1 MSTTMTTKRI
11 PTTRLGATIGRWAPV
26 VAVLIL
32 ALVLGFALVQP
43 GTTAARPTETRNE
56 LVDNTLS
63 SSCHHKMTASPPGP
77 ICGAASA
84 ADVAAGD
91 DVGRPHGFVHRQS
104 RGNCIVL
111 PKRGIVCAGQ
121 GH

>member
-32 ALVLGFALVQP
+32 ALVLGVALVQP
-43 GTTAARPTETRNE
+43 GTTAARSTESSNA

-63 SSCHHKMTASPPGP
+63 SPCRHQMTASPQAPS
-77 ICGAASA
+77 CGVASA
-84 ADVAAGD
+84 AVVAAGD

-111 PKRGIVCAGQ
+111 PKRGSVCAG
-121 GH
+121 H